1 MANEKAIKSFFDTFS
16 EELAMKVYVKGKEEI
31 FLLLLSGVE
40 NSLKPL
46 KIQVLEEGQ
55 SAIDFLYDQHYN
67 RVTEFLL
74 NSKEWVRQIKQDPS
88 SIPNWKPFYNLMV
101 ELNCDYDLHPFYFIV
116 FREVINAYKRQMRFV
131 NGIPL
136 PDDYF
141 EKIGQSFIALR
152 NNIEEKAEKFFARSA
167 QSYDSALMCY
177 LKEYKDHC
185 VGLFDIYSELVPAE
199 PYEEDKEMTYTLSTV
214 LYPRMPEDIGNY
226 LLVKYL
232 EENVLYL
239 RCENCL
245 RYYVATGR
253 SNVKY
258 CDRQYMDTGKTCRQ
272 IMPAINFRSRAI
284 DNPAEKLYN
293 RTYKTMYS
301 RVTAGNMD
309 KYLFK
314 KWSKEARQ
322 KRDECK
328 QGIITLEA
336 FAEWLADEGLN
347 INPLTYR

>member
-1 MANEKAIKSFFDTFS
+1 MANEKTIKSLFDTFS

-31 FLLLLSGVE
+31 FLLLLAGVE
-40 NSLKPL
+40 NSLKPM
-46 KIQVLEEGQ
+46 KIQVLEKGQ
-55 SAIDFLYDQHYN
+55 SAIDFLYDQHYH
-67 RVTEFLL
+67 RVTDFLL
-74 NSKEWVRQIKQDPS
+74 NSEKWVRQIKQDPTL
-88 SIPNWKPFYNLMV
+88 IQNWKPFYNLIA
-101 ELNCDYDLHPFYFIV
+101 ELNCDFNLHPFYFVII
-116 FREVINAYKRQMRFV
+116 RDVINAYKRQMHFID
-131 NGIPL
+131 GMLL
-136 PDDYF
+136 PDNYF
-141 EKIGQSFIALR
+141 KKIGQSFIALR
-152 NNIEEKAEKFFARSA
+152 DNIEKKADKYFSGSL
-167 QSYDSALMCY
+167 QGHDSALMRY
-177 LKEYKDHC
+177 SKTNTAHSI
-185 VGLFDIYSELVPAE
+185 GLFDIYSEFIPAE
-199 PYEEDKEMTYTLSTV
+199 PYVEGKEMAYTLSNV
-214 LYPRMPEDIGNY
+214 LYPRMPEDIWNY
-226 LLVKYL
+226 LFVEYL
-232 EENVLYL
+232 NENVLYL

-293 RTYKTMYS
+293 RAYKTMYS

-322 KRDECK
+322 KRDECT